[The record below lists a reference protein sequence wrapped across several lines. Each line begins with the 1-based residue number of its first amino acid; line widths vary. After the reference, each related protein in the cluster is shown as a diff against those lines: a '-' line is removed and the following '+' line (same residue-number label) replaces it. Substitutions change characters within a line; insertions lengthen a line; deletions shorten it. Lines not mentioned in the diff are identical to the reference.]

1 MWQYF
6 IALGNDMRIRNIL
19 IFTILLS
26 AYLSSAIAAPA
37 LIPSAPR
44 VNAKAYLL
52 IDHNSGHIL
61 AEHNADK
68 KIEPA
73 SLTKLMTA
81 YVVLFEIDRGGIS
94 LEDEVK
100 ISEKAWR
107 MGGSRMFI
115 KVNSHVSVKELL
127 KGLIIQSGNDASVAL
142 AEHIA
147 SNEPAFVELMNQH
160 AERLKMNT
168 THFNNSTGWPDKDH
182 YTTARDLAKL
192 SQAIINDFPKHY
204 SEYKQKEYTYNNIRQ
219 YNRNRL
225 LWLDD
230 RVDGLKT
237 GHTEA
242 AGYCLISSA
251 KNSNMRLISVVIG
264 TNKDDARIAASRKLL
279 NYGFRFFE
287 TSLIHKANTEI
298 TNMRVWKGEEEKLS
312 LGITQD
318 LYVTMP
324 KGLLRKIKNN
334 IKVEAMIEAPVTQG
348 QNYGQ
353 LNIMLGDKQ
362 ISSKELIALSSIKEG
377 SIWRKLIDNI
387 KLMFQ

>member
-1 MWQYF
+1 
-6 IALGNDMRIRNIL
+6 MRIRNIFIL
-19 IFTILLS
+19 TILVS
-26 AYLSSAIAAPA
+26 AYLTSAIAAPA

-52 IDHNSGHIL
+52 IDHNSGHVI
-61 AEHNADK
+61 AERNADK

-94 LEDEVK
+94 LDDEVK

-107 MGGSRMFI
+107 MGGSRMFV
-115 KVNSHVSVKELL
+115 KVNSHVSVKDLL
-127 KGLIIQSGNDASVAL
+127 KGLIVQSGNDASVAL

-147 SNEPAFVELMNQH
+147 NNEPAFVELMNQH
-160 AERLKMNT
+160 AERLDMGA
-168 THFNNSTGWPDKDH
+168 THFNNSTGWPDKKH
-182 YTTARDLAKL
+182 YTTARDLATL

-204 SEYKQKEYTYNNIRQ
+204 TEYKQKEYTYNNIRQ

-251 KNSNMRLISVVIG
+251 KNSNMRLISVVTG

-298 TNMRVWKGEEEKLS
+298 TNMRVWKGEEEKIS
-312 LGITQD
+312 LGITQN

-324 KGLLRKIKNN
+324 KGLLKKIKNN
-334 IKVEAMIEAPVTQG
+334 IKVEAMIEAPVTRG

-362 ISSKELIALSSIKEG
+362 LASQQLIALSSIKEG
-377 SIWRKLIDNI
+377 GIWRTLIDNI

>member
-1 MWQYF
+1 
-6 IALGNDMRIRNIL
+6 MRTIFSLLFLL
-19 IFTILLS
+19 IFQFSQFTM
-26 AYLSSAIAAPA
+26 ATAAPS
-37 LIPSAPR
+37 LIPAPPR

-52 IDHNSGHIL
+52 LDHNSGYVI
-61 AEHNADK
+61 AEKNADK

-81 YVVLFEIDRGGIS
+81 YVTLFEIERGGIS

-115 KVNSHVSVKELL
+115 EVNSYVSVEKLL
-127 KGLIIQSGNDASVAL
+127 KGLIIQSGNDATVAL

-147 SNEPAFVELMNQH
+147 SNEASFVELMNQH
-160 AERLKMNT
+160 AERLDMT
-168 THFNNSTGWPDKDH
+168 ATHFNNSTGWPDSNH

-192 SQAIINDFPKHY
+192 SRAIISDFPEHY
-204 SEYKQKEYTYNNIRQ
+204 SAYKEKEYTYNKIRQ

-242 AGYCLISSA
+242 AGYCLIASA
-251 KNSNMRLISVVIG
+251 KSKGMRLISVVTG
-264 TNKDDARIAASRKLL
+264 TTKDDARISASRKLL

-287 TSLIHKANTEI
+287 TNLIHKANTEI
-298 TNMRVWKGEEEKLS
+298 TNMRVWKGEEKKLS
-312 LGITQD
+312 LGIAKN
-318 LYVTMP
+318 LYVTSP
-324 KGLLRKIKNN
+324 KGLHKKIKNN
-334 IKVEAMIEAPVTQG
+334 IKVEAMIEAPVKKG
-348 QNYGQ
+348 QSYGQ
-353 LNIMLGDKQ
+353 VNIMLGDKQ
-362 ISSKELIALSSIKEG
+362 LATQPLIALSSINQG
-377 SIWRKLIDNI
+377 GIWRKMIDNI
-387 KLMFQ
+387 QLMFQ

>member
-1 MWQYF
+1 
-6 IALGNDMRIRNIL
+6 MRIRNTFIL
-19 IFTILLS
+19 FILLS
-26 AYLSSAIAAPA
+26 AYLSSAVAAPA
-37 LIPSAPR
+37 LIPAPPR

-52 IDHNSGHIL
+52 IDHNSGHVL
-61 AEHNADK
+61 AERNADK

-81 YVVLFEIDRGGIS
+81 YVVLYEIDRGGIS

-115 KVNSHVSVKELL
+115 RVNTLVSVKDLL

-147 SNEPAFVELMNQH
+147 NNESSFVELMNQH
-160 AERLKMNT
+160 AERLNMNA
-168 THFNNSTGWPDKDH
+168 THFNNSTGWPDKNH
-182 YTTARDLAKL
+182 YTTARDLSII

-251 KNSNMRLISVVIG
+251 KNNNMRLISVVTG

-287 TSLIHKANTEI
+287 TSLIHQANSEI
-298 TNMRVWKGEEEKLS
+298 TNLRVWKGEEKNVS
-312 LGITQD
+312 LGIAKN

-324 KGLLRKIKNN
+324 KGMSKKIKNN
-334 IKVEAMIEAPVTQG
+334 IKVEAMIEAPVAEG
-348 QNYGQ
+348 QSYGQ

-362 ISSKELIALSSIKEG
+362 LATQNLIALSSIKEG
-377 SIWRKLIDNI
+377 GIWRKLVDNI

>member
-1 MWQYF
+1 
-6 IALGNDMRIRNIL
+6 MRIRNTFIL
-19 IFTILLS
+19 FILLS
-26 AYLSSAIAAPA
+26 AYLSSAVAAPA
-37 LIPSAPR
+37 LIPAPPR

-52 IDHNSGHIL
+52 IDHNSGHVL
-61 AEHNADK
+61 AERNADK

-81 YVVLFEIDRGGIS
+81 YVVLYEIDRGGIS

-115 KVNSHVSVKELL
+115 RVNTLVSVKDLL

-147 SNEPAFVELMNQH
+147 NNESSFVELMNQH
-160 AERLKMNT
+160 AERLNMNA
-168 THFNNSTGWPDKDH
+168 THFNNSTGWPDKNH
-182 YTTARDLAKL
+182 YTTARDLSII

-251 KNSNMRLISVVIG
+251 KNNNMRLISVVTG

-287 TSLIHKANTEI
+287 TSLIHQANSEI
-298 TNMRVWKGEEEKLS
+298 TNLRVWKGEEENVS
-312 LGITQD
+312 LGIAKN

-324 KGLLRKIKNN
+324 KGMSKKIKNN
-334 IKVEAMIEAPVTQG
+334 IKVEAMIEAPVAEG
-348 QNYGQ
+348 QSYGQ

-362 ISSKELIALSSIKEG
+362 LATQNLIALSSIKEG
-377 SIWRKLIDNI
+377 GIWRKLVDNI

>member
-1 MWQYF
+1 M
-6 IALGNDMRIRNIL
+6 
-19 IFTILLS
+19 
-26 AYLSSAIAAPA
+26 IAAPA
-37 LIPSAPR
+37 LIPAPPR
-44 VNAKAYLL
+44 VNAKAYFL
-52 IDHNSGHIL
+52 IDHQSGHVL
-61 AEHNADK
+61 AERNADK

-81 YVVLFEIDRGGIS
+81 YVVLFEIERGGIS

-107 MGGSRMFI
+107 MGGSRMFVE
-115 KVNSHVSVKELL
+115 VNTHVSVEKLL
-127 KGLIIQSGNDASVAL
+127 KGLIIQSGNDATVAL

-147 SNEPAFVELMNQH
+147 SNEASFVELMNQH
-160 AERLKMNT
+160 AERLGMNA
-168 THFNNSTGWPDKDH
+168 THFNNSTGWPDKNH

-204 SEYKQKEYTYNNIRQ
+204 STYKEKEYTYNNIRQ

-251 KNSNMRLISVVIG
+251 KQNNMRLISIVTG
-264 TNKDDARIAASRKLL
+264 TTKDDARIAASRKLL

-287 TSLIHKANTEI
+287 TTLIHKANTEI
-298 TNMRVWKGEEEKLS
+298 TNMRVWKGEEQQLS
-312 LGITQD
+312 LGINED
-318 LYVTMP
+318 LYITAP
-324 KGLLRKIKNN
+324 KGLRS
-334 IKVEAMIEAPVTQG
+334 EEHT
-348 QNYGQ
+348 
-353 LNIMLGDKQ
+353 
-362 ISSKELIALSSIKEG
+362 SELQSH
-377 SIWRKLIDNI
+377 
-387 KLMFQ
+387 

>member
-1 MWQYF
+1 
-6 IALGNDMRIRNIL
+6 MRIRNIFIL
-19 IFTILLS
+19 FFLLS

-37 LIPSAPR
+37 LIPAPPR

-52 IDHNSGHIL
+52 IDHNSGHVL
-61 AEHNADK
+61 AERNADK

-81 YVVLFEIDRGGIS
+81 YVVLYEIDRGGIS

-115 KVNSHVSVKELL
+115 RVNTLVSVKDLL

-147 SNEPAFVELMNQH
+147 NNESSFVELMNQH
-160 AERLKMNT
+160 AERLNMNA
-168 THFNNSTGWPDKDH
+168 THFNNSTGWPDKSH
-182 YTTARDLAKL
+182 YTTARDLAIL
-192 SQAIINDFPKHY
+192 SRAIINDFPKHY
-204 SEYKQKEYTYNNIRQ
+204 SEYKEKEFTYNNIRQ

-251 KNSNMRLISVVIG
+251 KNSNMRLISIVTG

-287 TSLIHKANTEI
+287 TNLIHKAKSEI
-298 TNMRVWKGEEEKLS
+298 TNLRVWKGEEENVS
-312 LGITQD
+312 LGIASN
-318 LYVTMP
+318 LYITMP
-324 KGLLRKIKNN
+324 KGLSKKIKNN
-334 IKVEAMIEAPVTQG
+334 IKVEAMIEAPVSEG
-348 QNYGQ
+348 QSYGQ
-353 LNIMLGDKQ
+353 LNIMLGKKQ
-362 ISSKELIALSSIKEG
+362 LATKKLIALSSINEG
-377 SIWRKLIDNI
+377 GVWRILVDNI

>member
-1 MWQYF
+1 
-6 IALGNDMRIRNIL
+6 MRKRNIFVL
-19 IFTILLS
+19 FILFS
-26 AYLSSAIAAPA
+26 AYLGSAIAAPA
-37 LIPSAPR
+37 LIPAPPR

-52 IDHNSGHIL
+52 IDHHSGHVL

-68 KIEPA
+68 RIEPA
-73 SLTKLMTA
+73 SLTKIMTA
-81 YVVLFEIDRGGIS
+81 YVVLFEIERGGIS

-115 KVNSHVSVKELL
+115 RVNTHVSVKALL
-127 KGLIIQSGNDASVAL
+127 KGLIIQSGNDATVAL

-147 SNEPAFVELMNQH
+147 NDEASFVDIMNQH
-160 AERLKMNT
+160 AERLKMNA

-182 YTTARDLAKL
+182 YTTARDLAIL

-204 SEYKQKEYTYNNIRQ
+204 SEYKEKEYTYNNIRQ

-225 LWLDD
+225 LWLDP

-251 KNSNMRLISVVIG
+251 KNDNMRLISIVLG
-264 TNKDDARIAASRKLL
+264 TKKDDARIAASRKLL

-287 TSLIHKANTEI
+287 TKLIYDANTEI
-298 TNMRVWKGEEEKLS
+298 TNLRVWKGDEQKLS
-312 LGITQD
+312 LGIQTT

-324 KGLLRKIKNN
+324 KGLHRKIKNN
-334 IKVEAMIEAPVTQG
+334 IKVEAMIEAPVTEG
-348 QNYGQ
+348 TSYGQ
-353 LNIMLGDKQ
+353 LNIMLGDKSLA
-362 ISSKELIALSSIKEG
+362 IRDLVALSSIKEG

>member
-1 MWQYF
+1 
-6 IALGNDMRIRNIL
+6 MRKRNIFIL
-19 IFTILLS
+19 FILLS

-37 LIPSAPR
+37 LIPAPPR
-44 VNAKAYLL
+44 INAKAYLL
-52 IDHNSGHIL
+52 IDHNSGHVL

-100 ISEKAWR
+100 ISAKAWR
-107 MGGSRMFI
+107 MGGSRMFVR
-115 KVNSHVSVKELL
+115 VNTHVSVKELL
-127 KGLIIQSGNDASVAL
+127 KGLIIQSGNDATVAL

-147 SNEPAFVELMNQH
+147 NNEAAFVELMNQH
-160 AERLKMNT
+160 AERLNMNA
-168 THFNNSTGWPDKDH
+168 THFNNSTGWPDKNH
-182 YTTARDLAKL
+182 YTTARDLAIL
-192 SQAIINDFPKHY
+192 SRAIINDFPEHY
-204 SEYKQKEYTYNNIRQ
+204 PEYKQKEYTYNNIRQ

-251 KNSNMRLISVVIG
+251 KNKSMRLISVVTG
-264 TNKDDARIAASRKLL
+264 TKRDEARITASRKLL

-287 TSLIHKANTEI
+287 TSLIHEANTEI
-298 TNMRVWKGEEEKLS
+298 TNLRVWKGEEQKLS
-312 LGITQD
+312 LGIAKN
-318 LYVTMP
+318 LYITIP
-324 KGLLRKIKNN
+324 KGLRKKIKNN
-334 IKVEAMIEAPVTQG
+334 IKVEAMIEAPVTKG

-362 ISSKELIALSSIKEG
+362 LATQELVALSSVKEG
-377 SIWRKLIDNI
+377 GIWRKLSDNI
-387 KLMFQ
+387 QLMFQ

>member
-1 MWQYF
+1 MRKRNVF
-6 IALGNDMRIRNIL
+6 IL
-19 IFTILLS
+19 FILLS

-37 LIPSAPR
+37 LIPAPPR
-44 VNAKAYLL
+44 INAKAYLL
-52 IDHNSGHIL
+52 IDHNSGHVL

-81 YVVLFEIDRGGIS
+81 YVVLFEIERGGIS

-115 KVNSHVSVKELL
+115 RVNTHVSVRELL
-127 KGLIIQSGNDASVAL
+127 KGLIIQSGNDATVAL

-147 SNEPAFVELMNQH
+147 GSEAAFVELMNQH
-160 AERLKMNT
+160 AERLNLNA
-168 THFNNSTGWPDKDH
+168 THFNNSTGWPDKNH
-182 YTTARDLAKL
+182 YTTARDLAIL
-192 SQAIINDFPKHY
+192 SQAIINDFPEHY
-204 SEYKQKEYTYNNIRQ
+204 AEYKEKEYTYNNIRQ

-251 KNSNMRLISVVIG
+251 KNKSMRLISVVTG
-264 TNKDDARIAASRKLL
+264 TKKDDVRVAASRKLL

-287 TSLIHKANTEI
+287 TSLIHEANTEI
-298 TNMRVWKGEEEKLS
+298 TNLRVWKGEEQKLS
-312 LGITQD
+312 LGISKN

-324 KGLLRKIKNN
+324 KGLRKKIKNN
-334 IKVEAMIEAPVTQG
+334 IKVEAMIEAPVAKG
-348 QNYGQ
+348 QSYGQ

-362 ISSKELIALSSIKEG
+362 LATQELVALSAIKEG

-387 KLMFQ
+387 QLMFQ

>member
-1 MWQYF
+1 
-6 IALGNDMRIRNIL
+6 MRMRNIFIL
-19 IFTILLS
+19 FIFLS
-26 AYLSSAIAAPA
+26 AYLTSAIAAPS
-37 LIPSAPR
+37 LIPAPPR

-61 AEHNADK
+61 AEHNADN

-81 YVVLFEIDRGGIS
+81 YVVLFEIKRGGIS

-107 MGGSRMFI
+107 MRGSRMFV
-115 KVNSHVSVKELL
+115 KVNSLVSVKELL

-147 SNEPAFVELMNQH
+147 SNEASFVELMNQH
-160 AERLKMNT
+160 ADRLNMNA
-168 THFNNSTGWPDKDH
+168 THFNNSTGWPDNNH
-182 YTTARDLAKL
+182 FTTARDLAKL
-192 SQAIINDFPKHY
+192 SRAIIRDFPEHY
-204 SEYKQKEYTYNNIRQ
+204 SWYKIKKYTHNNITQ
-219 YNRNRL
+219 PNRNRL

-251 KNSNMRLISVVIG
+251 QQNSTRLISIVTG
-264 TNKDDARIAASRKLL
+264 TNRDDARIAASRKLL

-287 TSLIHKANTEI
+287 TTLIHKANTEI
-298 TNMRVWKGEEEKLS
+298 TNMRVWKGEKQQLS
-312 LGITQD
+312 LGINKD
-318 LYVTMP
+318 LYITTP
-324 KGLLRKIKNN
+324 KGLREKIKNN
-334 IKVEAMIEAPVTQG
+334 VKIEAMIEAPVTQG
-348 QNYGQ
+348 QAYGK
-353 LNIMLGDKQ
+353 LSIMLGKKQ
-362 ISSKELIALSSIKEG
+362 LAAHELIALSTINEG
-377 SIWRKLIDNI
+377 GIWRKLSDNI
-387 KLMFQ
+387 QLMFQ

>member
-1 MWQYF
+1 
-6 IALGNDMRIRNIL
+6 MRIRN
-19 IFTILLS
+19 FFILL
-26 AYLSSAIAAPA
+26 ALFTTYISSVLAAPA
-37 LIPSAPR
+37 LIPAPPR
-44 VNAKAYLL
+44 INAKAYLL
-52 IDHNSGHIL
+52 IDHNSGHVL

-81 YVVLFEIDRGGIS
+81 YVVLYEIDRGGIS
-94 LEDEVK
+94 LDDEVK

-115 KVNSHVSVKELL
+115 RVNTLVTVRELL

-147 SNEPAFVELMNQH
+147 SSESSFVELMNQH
-160 AERLKMNT
+160 AERLGMNS
-168 THFNNSTGWPDKDH
+168 THFNNSTGWPDKNH
-182 YTTARDLAKL
+182 YTTARDLSIL
-192 SQAIINDFPKHY
+192 SRAIINDFPKHY
-204 SEYKQKEYTYNNIRQ
+204 SEYKEKEYTYNNIRQ

-251 KNSNMRLISVVIG
+251 KNDNMRLISVVTG
-264 TNKDDARIAASRKLL
+264 TKRDDARIAASRKLL

-287 TSLIHKANTEI
+287 TRLIHQANTEI
-298 TNMRVWKGEEEKLS
+298 TKLRVWKGEQEELA
-312 LGITQD
+312 LGIAKD
-318 LYVTMP
+318 LYVTLA
-324 KGLLRKIKNN
+324 KGSFKKIKNN
-334 IKVEAMIEAPVTQG
+334 IQVEAMIEAPITAG

-353 LNIMLGDKQ
+353 LNIMLGDKKIASQ
-362 ISSKELIALSSIKEG
+362 KLIALSDIKKG
-377 SIWRKLIDNI
+377 SIWRILVDNI
-387 KLMFQ
+387 TLMFQ

>member
-1 MWQYF
+1 
-6 IALGNDMRIRNIL
+6 MRTRNIY
-19 IFTILLS
+19 ILL
-26 AYLSSAIAAPA
+26 AFLTTFISSVVAAPA
-37 LIPSAPR
+37 LIPAPPR
-44 VNAKAYLL
+44 INAKAYLL
-52 IDHNSGHIL
+52 IDHNSGHVL

-81 YVVLFEIDRGGIS
+81 YVVLYEIDRGGIS

-115 KVNSHVSVKELL
+115 RVNTLVSVKELL

-147 SNEPAFVELMNQH
+147 SSESSFVELMNQH
-160 AERLKMNT
+160 AERLGMNS
-168 THFNNSTGWPDKDH
+168 THFNNSTGWPDKNH
-182 YTTARDLAKL
+182 YTTARDLAIL
-192 SQAIINDFPKHY
+192 TQAIINDFPKHY

-225 LWLDD
+225 LWLDE

-251 KNSNMRLISVVIG
+251 KNENMRLISVVTG
-264 TNKDDARIAASRKLL
+264 TKRDDARIAASRKLL

-287 TSLIHKANTEI
+287 TNLIHQANTEI
-298 TNMRVWKGEEEKLS
+298 TKLRVWKGEEEELA
-312 LGITQD
+312 LGIAKD
-318 LYVTMP
+318 LYVTLP
-324 KGLLRKIKNN
+324 KGSFKKIKNN
-334 IKVEAMIEAPVTQG
+334 IQVEAMIEAPITAG
-348 QNYGQ
+348 QNYGE
-353 LNIMLGDKQ
+353 LNIMLNDKKVASQ
-362 ISSKELIALSSIKEG
+362 KLIALSDIKKG
-377 SIWRKLIDNI
+377 GIWRILVDNI
-387 KLMFQ
+387 TLMFQ

>member
-1 MWQYF
+1 MRKRNVF
-6 IALGNDMRIRNIL
+6 IL
-19 IFTILLS
+19 FILLS

-37 LIPSAPR
+37 LIPAPPR
-44 VNAKAYLL
+44 INAKAYLL
-52 IDHNSGHIL
+52 IDHNSGHVL

-81 YVVLFEIDRGGIS
+81 YVVLFEIERGGIS

-115 KVNSHVSVKELL
+115 RVNTHVSVRELL
-127 KGLIIQSGNDASVAL
+127 KGLIIQSGNDATVAL

-147 SNEPAFVELMNQH
+147 GSEAAFVELMNQH
-160 AERLKMNT
+160 AERLNINA
-168 THFNNSTGWPDKDH
+168 THFNNSTGWPDKNH
-182 YTTARDLAKL
+182 YTTARDLAIL
-192 SQAIINDFPKHY
+192 SQAIINDFPEHY
-204 SEYKQKEYTYNNIRQ
+204 AEYKEKEYTYNNIRQ

-251 KNSNMRLISVVIG
+251 KNKSMRLISVVTG
-264 TNKDDARIAASRKLL
+264 TKKDDVRVAASRKLL

-287 TSLIHKANTEI
+287 TSLIHEANTEI
-298 TNMRVWKGEEEKLS
+298 TNLRVWKGEEQKLS
-312 LGITQD
+312 LGISKN

-324 KGLLRKIKNN
+324 KGLRKKIKNN
-334 IKVEAMIEAPVTQG
+334 IKVEAMIEAPVAKG
-348 QNYGQ
+348 QSYGQ

-362 ISSKELIALSSIKEG
+362 LATQELVALSAIKEG

-387 KLMFQ
+387 QLMFQ

>member
-1 MWQYF
+1 
-6 IALGNDMRIRNIL
+6 MRMRNIFIL
-19 IFTILLS
+19 FIFLS
-26 AYLSSAIAAPA
+26 AYLTSAIAAPS
-37 LIPSAPR
+37 LIPAPPR

-52 IDHNSGHIL
+52 IDHNSGHVL

-81 YVVLFEIDRGGIS
+81 YVVLFEIERGGIS

-107 MGGSRMFI
+107 MRGSRMFVN
-115 KVNSHVSVKELL
+115 VNSHVLVKELL
-127 KGLIIQSGNDASVAL
+127 KGLIVQSGNDASVAL

-147 SNEPAFVELMNQH
+147 SNEASFVELMNQH
-160 AERLKMNT
+160 AERLNMNA
-168 THFNNSTGWPDKDH
+168 THFNNSTGWPDNSH

-192 SQAIINDFPKHY
+192 SRAIIRDFPEHY
-204 SEYKQKEYTYNNIRQ
+204 SWYKIKKYTHNNITQ
-219 YNRNRL
+219 PNRNRL

-251 KNSNMRLISVVIG
+251 KDNTTRLISIVTG
-264 TNKDDARIAASRKLL
+264 TNRDDARIAASRKLL

-287 TSLIHKANTEI
+287 TNLIHKANSEI
-298 TNMRVWKGEEEKLS
+298 TNMRVWKGEEQQLS
-312 LGITQD
+312 LGIAKD
-318 LYVTMP
+318 LYITTP
-324 KGLLRKIKNN
+324 KGLLKKIKND
-334 IKVEAMIEAPVTQG
+334 IKVEAMIEAPVNKG
-348 QNYGQ
+348 QTYGQ
-353 LNIMLGDKQ
+353 LSITLGEEQ
-362 ISSKELIALSSIKEG
+362 LATQELIALSTVKEG
-377 SIWRKLIDNI
+377 SIFRKLSDNI
-387 KLMFQ
+387 QLMFQ